1 MTVRIAAL
9 AVAGLAAITATAT
22 AHHNMTAIFDLN
34 DRVALSGT
42 LTKVDWRNPHIYLDV
57 DTRSEG
63 GKVETWRAEGPWPG
77 FFRGRDTSRADFEK
91 AIGKQVKF
99 EVSRAR
105 DRSTN
110 GLLRV
115 ITLPGGK
122 VVSLCPENC

>member
-1 MTVRIAAL
+1 MTARITAL
-9 AVAGLAAITATAT
+9 AVAGLALLTGSAT

-42 LTKVDWRNPHIYLDV
+42 LAKVDWRNPHIYLDV
-57 DTRSEG
+57 DTRGEG
-63 GKVETWRAEGPWPG
+63 GKVEKWTAEGPAPN
-77 FFRGRDTSRADFEK
+77 FFRSRDTTKADFEN
-91 AIGKQVKF
+91 AIGKPVKL

-105 DRSTN
+105 DHSQN
-110 GLLRV
+110 GLLRI